1 MALELSGVK
10 KSAILLIMLGK
21 DASSQVLKNLSDTE
35 IKNITYEIAN
45 IEYVRPEE
53 RELVIR
59 EFIEM
64 TAAREY
70 FLEGGIDYAK
80 EVLNQA
86 LGSQRAK
93 EVVDMLT
100 QIQQKERPF
109 AIARKADPK
118 QLVNI
123 LKHEHPQTIALIM
136 CYIQPEKAGL
146 VLSGFPIEL
155 QTEIA
160 ERIGT
165 ISRTSPNIISKI
177 EKTMDDKFSN
187 IIDGDMESVGGV
199 TTLVEILNAV
209 DRSTEKN
216 ILTVLEESQPE
227 LAQDVKANLFI
238 FEDIISLDRG
248 SIQRILR
255 DVNNDDLVLALKGS
269 TEEVSKVI
277 YENMSSRAAEIVKDE
292 IKYMG
297 PVRLVDV
304 EEAQQK
310 IVATIRTLDDAGEII
325 MSRGDQDSII
335 I

>member
-216 ILTVLEESQPE
+216 ILSVLEESQPE

-248 SIQRILR
+248 FIQRILR